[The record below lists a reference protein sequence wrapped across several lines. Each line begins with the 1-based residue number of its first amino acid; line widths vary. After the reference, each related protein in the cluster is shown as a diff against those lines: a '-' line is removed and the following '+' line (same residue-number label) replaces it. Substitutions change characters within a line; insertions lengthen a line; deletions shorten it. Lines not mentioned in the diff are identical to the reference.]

1 MVKKVVLVLVLVV
14 VALWLVGRYTS
25 SIEKKEMV
33 ETATILSQ
41 EYIKKYYNSEYIVT
55 DYDIIH
61 PAITSTIFLTG
72 YIKGHEDV
80 PIYITYDYKKKEVRS
95 ASGPDW
101 FIDSR
106 NE

>member
-1 MVKKVVLVLVLVV
+1 MVKKVVLVLVLVIV
-14 VALWLVGRYTS
+14 TLWLVNRYTS

-61 PAITSTIFLTG
+61 PSINSTIFLKG

-80 PIYITYDYKKKEVRS
+80 MISVTYDYEKKEVRNVG
-95 ASGPDW
+95 GPSW
-101 FIDSR
+101 FIDNR

>member
-61 PAITSTIFLTG
+61 PSINSTIFLTG

-80 PIYITYDYKKKEVRS
+80 PIYITYDYEQKVVRNVV
-95 ASGPDW
+95 GPSW
-101 FIDSR
+101 FID
-106 NE
+106 NGK